1 MEQAC
6 DPGAV
11 RAHYDCLRPDDGSS
25 QQQSDLAEA
34 DGSWRIRGLRRGC
47 GDRNSARPCHLHS
60 ILRHVSARG
69 AEFDAERR
77 RRGESSRTG
86 GHRRADPAPRTGART
101 RCAGHTGTRRDDSR
115 KVHGSESR
123 LRVAFLRSKDLT
135 QRTQRI
141 TENHREIGLPLSAVY
156 FCSSPAS
163 PPCSL
168 WLFSAPSVLNSW
180 VLRAQTHAIISLSDR
195 FTSPQF

>member
-11 RAHYDCLRPDDGSS
+11 RAHYDCLGPDDGSS
-25 QQQSDLAEA
+25 QQQSGLAET
-34 DGSWRIRGLRRGC
+34 DGSWRVRSLRRSC
-47 GDRNSARPCHLHS
+47 GERNSARPCHVHS

-86 GHRRADPAPRTGART
+86 GHRRADPAARSGART

-115 KVHGSESR
+115 KIHGSESR
-123 LRVAFLRSKDLT
+123 LKDALLKSEELT
-135 QRTQRI
+135 QMTQRI
-141 TENHREIGLPLSAVY
+141 TESHREIDPALSAVY
-156 FCSSPAS
+156 VSSYPAS
-163 PPCSL
+163 ASRSL
-168 WLFSAPSVLNSW
+168 WLFSVASVTSVLK
-180 VLRAQTHAIISLSDR
+180 SLSVLFAR
-195 FTSPQF
+195 RRTRES

>member
-1 MEQAC
+1 MEQAS
-6 DPGAV
+6 DSGAV
-11 RAHYDCLRPDDGSS
+11 RTRDNCLGHDDGRS
-25 QQQSDLAEA
+25 QQQSGLAEA
-34 DGSWRIRGLRRGC
+34 DGSWRLRSLRRGC
-47 GDRNSARPCHLHS
+47 GERYSARPCHLHS

-77 RRGESSRTG
+77 RRGEPSRTG
-86 GHRRADPAPRTGART
+86 GHRRADPTARSGART

-123 LRVAFLRSKDLT
+123 LKDSFLKSRDLT

-141 TENHREIGLPLSAVY
+141 TENHREIDLPLSAVY
-156 FCSSPAS
+156 FCSSPAT
-163 PPCSL
+163 PPYSL

-180 VLRAQTHAIISLSDR
+180 VLRAQTHAIISPSD
-195 FTSPQF
+195 